1 MPAAPAPAAV
11 IPAGKSLA
19 PATVQR
25 GIAKQKPAFDK
36 CVESALAAPGGDK
49 LAGRKI
55 GLLVAVGNGGLVE
68 ASEVEEADIEASALG
83 ACLRRAA
90 GRMLY
95 PPFEGEPVAFRIP
108 LMLAAPAPAAAP
120 GK

>member
-1 MPAAPAPAAV
+1 MPA
-11 IPAGKSLA
+11 GSKTLA

-36 CVESALAAPGGDK
+36 CVETALAGPGGDK

-55 GLLVAVGNGGLVE
+55 GLLVAVGNSGTVE
-68 ASEVEEADIEASALG
+68 ASEVEEADIEGSPLG

-108 LMLAAPAPAAAP
+108 LMLAAPAPAGAP
-120 GK
+120 GR